1 MNMSL
6 DEFEKYYREA
16 MSDALNQLQRVTMI
30 SANLQ
35 ESVDEINI
43 SLQKLNRATDE
54 FIQDQRQNSD
64 EVSGPES

>member
-1 MNMSL
+1 MSL

-35 ESVDEINI
+35 ESVDEINT